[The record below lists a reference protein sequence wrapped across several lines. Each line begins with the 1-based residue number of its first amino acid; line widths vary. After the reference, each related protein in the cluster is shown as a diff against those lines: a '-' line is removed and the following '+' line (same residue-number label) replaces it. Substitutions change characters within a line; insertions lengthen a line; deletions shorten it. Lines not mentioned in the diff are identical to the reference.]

1 MIDMGKSKAV
11 RNMDDTVWRVA
22 MAQASFRGMA
32 LAQWLTE
39 AILDKAGRD
48 RLSEAESYRRSQLI
62 AEKERYIKERIR

>member
-11 RNMDDTVWRVA
+11 RNMDESVWRVA
-22 MAQASFRGMA
+22 MAQASFRGLT

-48 RLSEAESYRRSQLI
+48 RLSEADRW
-62 AEKERYIKERIR
+62 YIKERVG